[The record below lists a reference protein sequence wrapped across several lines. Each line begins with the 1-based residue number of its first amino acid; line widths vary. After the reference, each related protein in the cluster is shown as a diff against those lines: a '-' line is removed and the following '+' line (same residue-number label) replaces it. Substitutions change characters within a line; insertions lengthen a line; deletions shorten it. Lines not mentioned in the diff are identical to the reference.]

1 MFVAVGLHFNLPG
14 FEVEDIKPIR
24 SSIDPAIRRA
34 PYFDAVGVFG
44 ESFFNA
50 SAFDDL
56 FSGGEVL
63 NHRFYIAI
71 DAIFVDVAFWG
82 VGIECGRRRDI
93 GIWKIRF

>member
-1 MFVAVGLHFNLPG
+1 MHFHFAG
-14 FEVEDIKPIR
+14 FEIEDIKPIR

-56 FSGGEVL
+56 ICGGEVL

-71 DAIFVDVAFWG
+71 DAIFVDVAG
-82 VGIECGRRRDI
+82 VRVCLDGGRRRDVGI
-93 GIWKIRF
+93 GKSRF

>member
-1 MFVAVGLHFNLPG
+1 MHFHFSRL
-14 FEVEDIKPIR
+14 EVEDIKPFR

-56 FSGGEVL
+56 VSGGEVFNNGL
-63 NHRFYIAI
+63 DIAI
-71 DAIFVDVAFWG
+71 DAIFVDIVAVR
-82 VGIECGRRRDI
+82 VGLEGGRRRYVGI
-93 GIWKIRF
+93 GKSRF